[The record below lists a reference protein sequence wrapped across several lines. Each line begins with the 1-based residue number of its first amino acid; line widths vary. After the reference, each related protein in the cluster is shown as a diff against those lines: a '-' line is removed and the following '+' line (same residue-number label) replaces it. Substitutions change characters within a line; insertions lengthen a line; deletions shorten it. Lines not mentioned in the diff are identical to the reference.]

1 GAPPVQAS
9 TSTDLSRLLSGLIPL
24 FDVGGIAAA
33 LIGDIIASETAN
45 QYQPGPI
52 LPEFPGTYF
61 GPTALPEGN
70 GRSTEI
76 TVDHANARLA
86 LRVIVDTLQAEAHAG
101 RHFLGGIGVR
111 FSPASSALLGQNV
124 QPMNTYIELPSLN
137 SDETSAIQGA
147 VWSALRA
154 NQIPFTC
161 HWGQEYGLDARS
173 IRAYYGDRVDRWKAA
188 RARLLDTAQARAV
201 FTNPLLRALELE

>member
-1 GAPPVQAS
+1 
-9 TSTDLSRLLSGLIPL
+9 
-24 FDVGGIAAA
+24 
-33 LIGDIIASETAN
+33 
-45 QYQPGPI
+45 
-52 LPEFPGTYF
+52 
-61 GPTALPEGN
+61 
-70 GRSTEI
+70 
-76 TVDHANARLA
+76 LA